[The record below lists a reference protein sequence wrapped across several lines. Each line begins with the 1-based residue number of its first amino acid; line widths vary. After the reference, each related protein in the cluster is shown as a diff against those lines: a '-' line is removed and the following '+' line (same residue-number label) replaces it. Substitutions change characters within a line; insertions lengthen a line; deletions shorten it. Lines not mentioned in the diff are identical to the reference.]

1 MRKLLFLLHL
11 FFLVTVENIL
21 YLTVIKNIMMTWCF
35 VVFFAIVYVGYILIA
50 TPRNLLYLVHGY
62 SIQREL
68 GG

>member
-1 MRKLLFLLHL
+1 MCKLLFLLHL

-21 YLTVIKNIMMTWCF
+21 YLTVIKKIMMNWCF
-35 VVFFAIVYVGYILIA
+35 VIFFAIVYVAYIIIA

-62 SIQREL
+62 SIQSEL